1 MQKYIIVTGGTKG
14 IGRAVVMRFARA
26 GFAVVTCARS
36 AADLLTLAADVEEEL
51 PGSELYTL
59 AADLSQPAD
68 TRRFTDF
75 VLALGGKIEVLINN
89 TGAFTPGR
97 LQDDDQEGS
106 VLRHMIDVNLYSTY
120 DVTRALLPSLL
131 AHGGGHIFTMCSVA
145 SLRAYPSGGAY
156 SVAKFALLGLTKA
169 LREELK
175 EQNIRVTAVLPGA
188 TLTASWEGADLP
200 PSGLLR
206 RKM

>member
-36 AADLLTLAADVEEEL
+36 TADLLTLATDMEQEL

-59 AADLSQPAD
+59 SADLSQFNDA
-68 TRRFTDF
+68 RRFTDF
-75 VLALGGKIEVLINN
+75 VLALGGKIEVLVNN

-97 LQDDDQEGS
+97 LQDDTEDGS
-106 VLRHMIDVNLYSTY
+106 VLRQMIDVNLYSTY
-120 DVTRALLPSLL
+120 DVTRALLPNML

-145 SLRAYPSGGAY
+145 SLQAYP
-156 SVAKFALLGLTKA
+156 
-169 LREELK
+169 
-175 EQNIRVTAVLPGA
+175 
-188 TLTASWEGADLP
+188 
-200 PSGLLR
+200 
-206 RKM
+206 

>member
-1 MQKYIIVTGGTKG
+1 
-14 IGRAVVMRFARA
+14 
-26 GFAVVTCARS
+26 
-36 AADLLTLAADVEEEL
+36 
-51 PGSELYTL
+51 
-59 AADLSQPAD
+59 
-68 TRRFTDF
+68 
-75 VLALGGKIEVLINN
+75 
-89 TGAFTPGR
+89 
-97 LQDDDQEGS
+97 
-106 VLRHMIDVNLYSTY
+106 
-120 DVTRALLPSLL
+120 
-131 AHGGGHIFTMCSVA
+131 MCSVA

-206 RKM
+206 QKM

>member
-131 AHGGGHIFTMCSVA
+131 AHGGGIFSRCAQWPACGHIPVA
-145 SLRAYPSGGAY
+145 AP
-156 SVAKFALLGLTKA
+156 
-169 LREELK
+169 
-175 EQNIRVTAVLPGA
+175 TA
-188 TLTASWEGADLP
+188 
-200 PSGLLR
+200 
-206 RKM
+206 